1 MKKLKGKQI
10 TTIHTIKSMYDND
23 CVVVFTRLTEYR
35 LPVSEIIK
43 MLVDYEFEVEK
54 KKVHSYLIN
63 AKRID

>member
-1 MKKLKGKQI
+1 MKKIKGQQI
-10 TTIHTIKSMYDND
+10 TDIHTIKSMYDNN
-23 CVVVFTRLTEYR
+23 CVVAFTRGTDYR

-43 MLVDYEFEVEK
+43 MINDYEFEVEK